1 MKTTKMLRIV
11 SQVLLASSSI
21 AVYGQLADLPY
32 DSGST
37 GVDGALT
44 FRSFLSPGRNYSAM
58 AYDGTRQEMVVFGG
72 QTGLGDTWTFNGTAW
87 TLKTSPQAPRA
98 RYGQGMTFDGAHNQ
112 VVLYGG
118 YQSDG
123 GSNDTWIWD
132 GTNWQQ
138 KNPAQSPPKLYHP
151 AMVFDEARGQVLL
164 FGGYE
169 PARGAIS
176 ETWLWDGET
185 WTKAA
190 PATSPGA
197 RYQHTLAYDAERQ
210 KVVLFGSHWGGYTD
224 TWTWDGTTWTQATPL
239 NRPPGLSDAAMTYDS
254 QRKQVILYG
263 GSSWE
268 WGGARP
274 ETWAWNG
281 TDWAALNTTDTPAG
295 RSAHAMAY
303 DPVRQ
308 QLVVVGGNQS
318 TETFILKSDNDWDLW
333 SANYAVFDMTSKPDG
348 IWNYTTIDIP
358 AGLTLY
364 FKPNSAN
371 TPVRWLAS
379 GNVTINGFVN
389 VNGQNGLNAAAS
401 NQNPGN
407 EAPGGPGGYAGGL
420 GAVRFDQ
427 SSSYTGSP
435 GQGPGGGSPGV
446 GASDG
451 YNNAKLYGQQ
461 GAYAGTYGNAYIQP
475 LLGGSGGGGAGS
487 GYSGNGGNGGG
498 GGGAILIAS
507 KRDIVVNGGI
517 FANGGQ
523 PGSNAGAG
531 SGGAI
536 RLIADRINGGG
547 RLEANGGGAGR
558 IRVEAFYR
566 SLVGN
571 SSPVAS
577 ISAPV
582 LTRAFDSATSLIIS
596 KVAGQNVSQPPT
608 GSTTAPDVIFTS
620 SGEITVEVQ
629 AQDIPNNTP
638 VRLRVTTANGVIEK
652 PAQDEPAV
660 TLAAGKAT
668 FALTVPAGLGTIQA
682 FAEFTVNQ

>member
-1 MKTTKMLRIV
+1 MKTMKILRTL
-11 SQVLLASSSI
+11 SQVLLASSTI
-21 AVYGQLADLPY
+21 AIYGQLADLPY

-44 FRSFLSPGRNYSAM
+44 FRSFLSPGRNNPAM
-58 AYDGTRQEMVVFGG
+58 VYDRARQEMVLFGG
-72 QTGLGDTWTFNGTAW
+72 LGLADTWTFNGVAW
-87 TLKTSPQAPRA
+87 TLKTTPQAPRPRDRHA
-98 RYGQGMTFDGAHNQ
+98 MAYDAVRNR

-118 YQSDG
+118 NRNDG
-123 GSNDTWIWD
+123 ISNETWVWD
-132 GTNWQQ
+132 GTSWEQ
-138 KNPAQSPPKLYHP
+138 KNPAQSPPGLHHH
-151 AMVFDEARGQVLL
+151 AMAFDEARGQVVL
-164 FGGYE
+164 FGGYS
-169 PARGAIS
+169 PQGPSA

-185 WTKAA
+185 WTKATPNA
-190 PATSPGA
+190 SPNA
-197 RYQHTLAYDAERQ
+197 RYQHSLAYDAERQ
-210 KVVLFGSHWGGYTD
+210 NIVLFGGVCCSAE
-224 TWTWDGTTWTQATPL
+224 TWTWDGTTWAQANPI
-239 NRPPGLSDAAMTYDS
+239 NRPPGLSETAMAYDS
-254 QRKQVILYG
+254 QRKQVLLFGGYSWEIG
-263 GSSWE
+263 GSRS
-268 WGGARP
+268 
-274 ETWAWNG
+274 ETWFWNG

-308 QLVVVGGNQS
+308 QLVVVAGNQS
-318 TETFILKSDNDWDLW
+318 SETYILKSNNDWDLW
-333 SANYAVFDMTSKPDG
+333 SANYTLFDMASKPDG

-358 AGLTLY
+358 AGLTVY

-379 GNVTINGFVN
+379 GNVTINGFLN
-389 VNGQNGLNAAAS
+389 LNGQPGLNGAAS

-407 EAPGGPGGYAGGL
+407 EALGGPGGYAGGL

-446 GASDG
+446 GAADG
-451 YNNAKLYGQQ
+451 FNGGKR
-461 GAYAGTYGNAYIQP
+461 YAQPGTYAETYGNAYIQP
-475 LLGGSGGGGAGS
+475 LLGGSGGGGGGS
-487 GYSGNGGNGGG
+487 GYSDNGGNGGG

-507 KRDIVVNGGI
+507 KLDIVVNGGI
-517 FANGGQ
+517 YANGGSA
-523 PGSNAGAG
+523 GSYAGVG

-571 SSPVAS
+571 SVPVAS

-582 LTRAFDSATSLIIS
+582 LTRSFDTATSLVIA
-596 KVAGQNVSQPPT
+596 KVAGANVPQPPS
-608 GSTTAPDVIFTS
+608 GSTTAPDVIFTAA
-620 SGEITVEVQ
+620 GEITVEVQ
-629 AQDIPNNTP
+629 GQDIPNNTP
-638 VRLRVTTANGVIEK
+638 VRLRVTTANGVINK
-652 PAQDEPAV
+652 PAQGEPEIV
-660 TLAAGKAT
+660 LAAGKAI
-668 FALTVPAGLGTIQA
+668 FNLTVPAGLGTIQA